1 MSAAKRKIRASG
13 ADTRPMRDEGDR
25 FVAWRLDDTL
35 ATPGADLEEE
45 RMERALLAYA
55 HRSAT
60 RVGAEWFAAEFAR
73 RDEEERVQIERAAE
87 VADEPAPDPSREIT
101 LVDASVED
109 AVVGG
114 APTSLGLPP
123 LQQPEPVEPDP
134 TPQPVSITV
143 EPPPPSTDLV
153 PEPALQPAAF
163 VGEPISEPP
172 VLEVEPTPEPA
183 IRHPHVPRPPA
194 PQPTPEKKRRRHRK
208 QVEVPTPSFVISAP
222 EWARMSPGARR
233 LYGLDA
239 APPAAA
245 TG

>member
-1 MSAAKRKIRASG
+1 
-13 ADTRPMRDEGDR
+13 MRDEGDR
-25 FVAWRLDDTL
+25 FVAWRLDDTSV
-35 ATPGADLEEE
+35 TPGADLEEE

-55 HRSAT
+55 QRSAA
-60 RVGAEWFAAEFAR
+60 RVGAKWFAAEFAR
-73 RDEEERVQIERAAE
+73 RDEDERVQIERAAE
-87 VADEPAPDPSREIT
+87 AADVPAPDPTPEIT

-114 APTSLGLPP
+114 APTSLGLAPMP
-123 LQQPEPVEPDP
+123 ASELVEAEPA
-134 TPQPVSITV
+134 PQPVVVTV
-143 EPPPPSTDLV
+143 ESAPPPTDAV
-153 PEPALQPAAF
+153 PEPALQPAVF
-163 VGEPISEPP
+163 GVEPPSLPP

-194 PQPTPEKKRRRHRK
+194 PPPASAKKRRRHRK
-208 QVEVPTPSFVISAP
+208 QVEAPTPSFVISAP

-245 TG
+245 AG